1 MQIGVGHGIADHILK
16 EDLYNSTSV
25 LIEQSRDTLDLTT
38 KELLKWNDC
47 SWYSKEEIEIKGWK
61 LKI

>member
-47 SWYSKEEIEIKGWK
+47 S
-61 LKI
+61 